1 MKVEIYFEGLVQGVN
16 FRYHA
21 QRVARSLGLYGF
33 VRNLPDGRVHAVVQ
47 GPDEALQ
54 KFLEWAKE
62 GPPAARVDRMDV
74 RELPDQGSEFLDFEI
89 RYG

>member
-16 FRYHA
+16 FRYHT
-21 QRVARSLGLYGF
+21 QRVARNLGLYGF

-47 GPDEALQ
+47 GQADAVQ
-54 KFLEWAKE
+54 RFLEWARN

-74 RELPDQGSEFLDFEI
+74 RELPDQEGEFLDFEI
-89 RYG
+89 R